1 MSAFKPEDV
10 SGRRWTVRRQG
21 LSPPSC
27 PAVGAGTGRGSVEGT
42 GQVACHRG
50 PGARLAAPQGA
61 PSRGARFR
69 PQQARGCC
77 SQPDGTRF
85 FQLGGTQ
92 AKPLAPGR
100 PVLAATS
107 GQLSWGPWLREDGV
121 RDGRYWCVRELSRG
135 GRRALLGPG
144 LPQALQVTGERSPGR
159 GPRRAALCLDSGPSP
174 QRGGRPGTPAVPSA
188 RGCVLTVQPAVSLV
202 GAHGRHL
209 AFYFPD

>member
-10 SGRRWTVRRQG
+10 SGRRRTVRRQG

-61 PSRGARFR
+61 PSQGARFR

-77 SQPDGTRF
+77 GQPDGTRF

-121 RDGRYWCVRELSRG
+121 RDGRYWCVRELSC
-135 GRRALLGPG
+135 RRQTGSAGPWAATGSPGDRRETAGEGAALGCPLPGLGP
-144 LPQALQVTGERSPGR
+144 LPPARGPPGHSRGAVSTGVCPHCPARGVPCRRPRTSPGI
-159 GPRRAALCLDSGPSP
+159 L
-174 QRGGRPGTPAVPSA
+174 
-188 RGCVLTVQPAVSLV
+188 
-202 GAHGRHL
+202 
-209 AFYFPD
+209 FP